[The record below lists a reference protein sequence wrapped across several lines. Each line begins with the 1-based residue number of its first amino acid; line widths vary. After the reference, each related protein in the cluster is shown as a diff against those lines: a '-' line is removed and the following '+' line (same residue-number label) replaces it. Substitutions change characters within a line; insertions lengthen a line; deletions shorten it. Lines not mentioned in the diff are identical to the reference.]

1 MNIKKFKTYSTISKI
16 TSIKPIGFSGFSIKD
31 LFKFLYASLKNGN
44 YSVKSSAI
52 AFDFFT
58 AIFPSMIFLITLL
71 PLIPIDNFKDIL
83 LSEIKIISPPETFI
97 LFESTLKNLVDNK
110 FYGLLSVGFL
120 LVIYY
125 SSNAFN
131 TLIDVLN
138 DSHLIK
144 EHRSL
149 KQRFMAFLLFL
160 KFFLILSLT
169 VLISL
174 FFNKF
179 LNFWIN
185 SENYLLQQFLSL
197 FKWILVIY
205 FLTLII
211 SIVFKYAQ
219 SDQTKVKF
227 INAGTLVT
235 VLIILTVTFGLSYF
249 FKNFSNYNKVYGS
262 IAGLLI
268 SLIWIRSC
276 CYVIVL
282 GFDLYMKVGLKQNIN
297 TNEN

>member
-1 MNIKKFKTYSTISKI
+1 MVLN
-16 TSIKPIGFSGFSIKD
+16 KD
-31 LFKFLYASLKNGN
+31 LQISIFFKNGN

-144 EHRSL
+144 KEHRSL

-169 VLISL
+169 VLI
-174 FFNKF
+174 
-179 LNFWIN
+179 
-185 SENYLLQQFLSL
+185 
-197 FKWILVIY
+197 
-205 FLTLII
+205 
-211 SIVFKYAQ
+211 
-219 SDQTKVKF
+219 
-227 INAGTLVT
+227 
-235 VLIILTVTFGLSYF
+235 
-249 FKNFSNYNKVYGS
+249 
-262 IAGLLI
+262 
-268 SLIWIRSC
+268 
-276 CYVIVL
+276 
-282 GFDLYMKVGLKQNIN
+282 
-297 TNEN
+297 

>member
-1 MNIKKFKTYSTISKI
+1 
-16 TSIKPIGFSGFSIKD
+16 
-31 LFKFLYASLKNGN
+31 
-44 YSVKSSAI
+44 
-52 AFDFFT
+52 
-58 AIFPSMIFLITLL
+58 
-71 PLIPIDNFKDIL
+71 
-83 LSEIKIISPPETFI
+83 
-97 LFESTLKNLVDNK
+97 
-110 FYGLLSVGFL
+110 
-120 LVIYY
+120 
-125 SSNAFN
+125 
-131 TLIDVLN
+131 
-138 DSHLIK
+138 
-144 EHRSL
+144 
-149 KQRFMAFLLFL
+149 MAFLLFL

-185 SENYLLQQFLSL
+185 SENHLLQQFLSL

-227 INAGTLVT
+227 INVGTLVT
-235 VLIILTVTFGLSYF
+235 VLIILTVTFGFSYF
-249 FKNFSNYNKVYGS
+249 FANFSNYNKVYGS
-262 IAGLLI
+262 IAGPLI